1 MKNVD
6 VTAMPPEYPGLEGKR
21 DDLQLVEALELRQLL
36 LELRDAYDLPCGP
49 SLSSKKKE

>member
-6 VTAMPPEYPGLEGKR
+6 VTAMLRPPEYPGLEGKR

-49 SLSSKKKE
+49 SLS